1 MKNVNI
7 CEMGRGKSLQR
18 RLKKRNEQARKES
31 KSGMK
36 EDQGYHGCQGRQSS
50 KKIVAYAS
58 GGLRKILKYF
68 QEFSGKKQLW
78 Y

>member
-36 EDQGYHGCQGRQSS
+36 DQGYHGCQGRQSS